1 MVDMTNKGFMKN
13 VVQKSLVITMALLII
28 NACATSPTGRSQV
41 ILYPDDQLSEM
52 GTQAFASMKSE
63 TKISDTRVANNLVQC
78 IATELLQYVD
88 SSVYD
93 GEWEVVVF
101 DDDQVNAFALP
112 GGKIGVYTG
121 LLKVAANQHQIAAV
135 VGHEIG
141 HVIAKHGN
149 ERMSNSAV
157 IGIGQQAVGA
167 VLAANQVGQTPAIM
181 QALGVGLQF
190 GSLKY
195 SRVHESEAD
204 EIGLTLMA
212 KAGFEPSESVELWK
226 NMAAQSGGN
235 SQPEFMSTHPLPA
248 TRIENLQRQ
257 LPSAQKLYSAVK
269 SKPNCE

>member
-1 MVDMTNKGFMKN
+1 MNRVAKKCMTLLAAT
-13 VVQKSLVITMALLII
+13 VLV

-41 ILYPDDQLSEM
+41 LLFPDSELSAM
-52 GTQAFASMKSE
+52 GQQAFAGMKSDIKVSQTPVE
-63 TKISDTRVANNLVQC
+63 NRLVQC
-78 IATELLQYVD
+78 IARKLLEHVD
-88 SSVYD
+88 ASVYE

-121 LLKVAANQHQIAAV
+121 LLTVAKNEHQVAAV

-149 ERMSNSAV
+149 ERMSNDAL
-157 IGIGQQAVGA
+157 IGIGQQAAGQILV
-167 VLAANQVGQTPAIM
+167 ANEVAQTPAIM

-190 GSLKY
+190 GALKY

-212 KAGFEPSESVELWK
+212 KAGFKPSESVELWK
-226 NMAAQSGGN
+226 NMAAQSGAS
-235 SQPEFMSTHPLPA
+235 SQPEFMSTHPAPS
-248 TRIENLQRQ
+248 TRIENLTKQ
-257 LPSAQKLYSAVK
+257 LPSAQVLYAAVK
-269 SKPNCE
+269 NKASCS

>member
-1 MVDMTNKGFMKN
+1 MKCMTKRCLTI
-13 VVQKSLVITMALLII
+13 VASTLLL
-28 NACATSPTGRSQV
+28 NACATSPTGRTQV
-41 ILYPDDQLSEM
+41 LLYPDSELASM
-52 GTQAFASMKSE
+52 GQQAFASMKSDS
-63 TKISDTRVANNLVQC
+63 KVSNKPVQNRLVQC
-78 IATELLQYVD
+78 IAATLLQHVD
-88 SSVYD
+88 STVYD

-121 LLKVAANQHQIAAV
+121 LLNVAVNQQQIAAV

-157 IGIGQQAVGA
+157 IGFGQQAVGQ
-167 VLAANQVGQTPAIM
+167 VLEASQVAQTPEIM
-181 QALGVGLQF
+181 MALGVGLQF

-212 KAGFEPSESVELWK
+212 KAGFKPSESVKLWE

-235 SQPEFMSTHPLPA
+235 SQPEFMSTHPAPD
-248 TRIENLQRQ
+248 TRIENLSYQ
-257 LPSAQKLYSAVK
+257 LPQAQKLYAASNNR
-269 SKPNCE
+269 PNCNN